1 MSVVGPDQIHK
12 IAHLARLKI
21 EDDKVEKISQDITNI
36 LDLVEQLQNANTDN
50 IEPMANP
57 LDATQVLRADN
68 ITEENKREKLQKSAP
83 NTEDGLFLVPKVIE

>member
-21 EDDKVEKISQDITNI
+21 EDDKVDKISQDITNI
-36 LDLVEQLQNANTDN
+36 LDLVEQLQNANTDG

-57 LDATQVLRADN
+57 LDAVQVLRSDEV
-68 ITEENKREKLQKSAP
+68 TEENKREKLQQSAP